1 MRSVVRS
8 TFHHFAALCVLV
20 SFSLNNITFEYWSLS
35 KISEKM
41 IEYRGGEKCGPFSST
56 PYIGVINPPHTIQ
69 CKPFTLPSG
78 YYSWPMAICLR
89 KEGGFGERYERR
101 VFVVQLLASL
111 DPTYHP
117 ISHHQTAFTRSWFTT
132 FTAEHRFSEMAC
144 QGYPH
149 HEFDNALPFAVLSAR
164 RQLNFSPLMSFRSL
178 WPLFV

>member
-1 MRSVVRS
+1 
-8 TFHHFAALCVLV
+8 
-20 SFSLNNITFEYWSLS
+20 
-35 KISEKM
+35 
-41 IEYRGGEKCGPFSST
+41 
-56 PYIGVINPPHTIQ
+56 
-69 CKPFTLPSG
+69 
-78 YYSWPMAICLR
+78 MAICLR

-117 ISHHQTAFTRSWFTT
+117 ISHHQTAFTRSWFTA

-178 WPLFV
+178 WPLFVWSSSTSASSKLHLYWREFLPCVISCVGCLGLQLEVSLEEDNFLRKVTVFFLGMIREKTWCLDGAICW